1 MGGFN
6 PSSIKGELEK
16 EFLKFGK
23 IENLK
28 FFWDRNSALVEYVKL
43 EDALQALK
51 GLNGKQIGGA
61 IIRAD
66 FLRFQSSRRVSNL
79 SYLEKV

>member
-1 MGGFN
+1 MGGFS
-6 PSSIKGELEK
+6 PSTTKGELEN

-23 IENLK
+23 IEDFK

-43 EDALQALK
+43 EDASQALK

-61 IIRAD
+61 MIRVD
-66 FLRFQSSRRVSNL
+66 FLRLQTSRRVS
-79 SYLEKV
+79 